1 MAAQLDPPVD
11 PAEDHAQGPEDA
23 RVTLVE
29 FADFE
34 CPYCAAAYPN
44 VRELEGRM
52 GADLRVVFRHFPL
65 TERHPHALLAAQA
78 AEAAGEQGRFWEMHD
93 RLFEHQD
100 ELEPADLRA
109 HAADVGLDLER
120 FDAALADGRGL
131 PRVERDLASGER
143 SGLPGTPAIYL
154 NGELYDGFYDVES
167 LEAAVEL
174 LQAR

>member
-1 MAAQLDPPVD
+1 M
-11 PAEDHAQGPEDA
+11 QGPADA

-44 VRELEGRM
+44 VRALKGRL

-65 TERHPHALLAAQA
+65 TGRHPHALLAAQA

-100 ELEPADLRA
+100 ALAADDLRR
-109 HAADVGLDLER
+109 HAAEVGLDMER
-120 FDAALADGRGL
+120 FDAALAQGRGL
-131 PRVERDLASGER
+131 ARVERDLASGER
-143 SGLPGTPAIYL
+143 SGISGTPAIYL
-154 NGELYDGFYDVES
+154 NGERYDGFYDVES
-167 LEAAVEL
+167 LEAAVDEQL
-174 LQAR
+174 SAAQ